1 MVTEG
6 ALGTQVA
13 KRVKEL
19 LKVVV
24 IVLAFVE
31 VAFTDPYARFII
43 VAQHLAH
50 HDGATRLEDYKEY
63 EVEDLWL
70 NTTTVLSYIS
80 Q

>member
-6 ALGTQVA
+6 ALGTQVV

-19 LKVVV
+19 LEVVV

-31 VAFTDPYARFII
+31 VTFTDAYAWFII

-50 HDGATRLEDYKEY
+50 HNGATRLEDH
-63 EVEDLWL
+63 
-70 NTTTVLSYIS
+70 
-80 Q
+80 